1 MITHRPHFE
10 TCVAPLRPH
19 PGGRVRPVG
28 GGKAPWVSARS
39 ITLGRVPDPST
50 YRPAPGT
57 IPESPGVYK
66 FRDST
71 GRVIYVGKAKSL
83 RSRLNS
89 YFADLAGLHPRTA
102 QMVTTAGSVEW
113 TVVSTEVEALQLE
126 YNWIK
131 EFDPRFNV
139 RYRDDK
145 SYPELAVTLGDEY
158 PRLQVMRGPHRKG
171 VRYFGPYAH
180 AWAIRET
187 LDLLLRVFPAR
198 TCSTGVFKRSAQIGR
213 PCLLGYIGKCA
224 APCTGAVTADEHREI
239 VNSFCD
245 FMAGKADPLI
255 RRMER
260 EMAAA
265 AAELDFEKAARLRD
279 DLGALRRAVE
289 KQAVVLGDGTD
300 ADVIGIAAD
309 DLLASVQVFHVRG
322 GRVRGQRGWI
332 VDVDAE
338 TASNSD
344 NVEAEG
350 NEDSKEE
357 DTSRLVENF
366 LLQFYGGRA
375 ADDGAAAV
383 PKEILVP
390 AVPSNGQEM
399 AQWLA
404 DLRGGRVSLRV
415 AQRGDK
421 KDLAVTV
428 TRNAAE
434 ALAQHRLKR
443 ASDLTA
449 RSAALV
455 EVADTLGMDSA
466 PLRIECIDISHVQ
479 GTNVV
484 ASLVVF
490 EDGLPKRSDYR
501 RFAIREK
508 PGDDVASI
516 AEVVR
521 RRFTHGV
528 TGRINDLDSEFTA
541 AADPVEPPPA
551 AGRPSGIDPDTGRVR
566 RFAYPPQLLVV
577 DGGAAQVNAAA
588 AVLADLQIA
597 DVTVCG
603 LAKRLEEV
611 WVPGEDDPVIFP
623 RTSEALYLLQR
634 LRDEAHRFAITYH
647 RAKRSKSMTQSALDG
662 VSGLGQTRRTA
673 LVKHFGSLTALRQA
687 DVEQIAKVPGI
698 GRMTAESVHA
708 ALHRTDPAVT
718 GEKPAAEDPVTAP
731 SSESERV

>member
-1 MITHRPHFE
+1 
-10 TCVAPLRPH
+10 
-19 PGGRVRPVG
+19 
-28 GGKAPWVSARS
+28 
-39 ITLGRVPDPST
+39 VPDPST
-50 YRPAPGT
+50 YRPAVGT

-66 FRDST
+66 FRDPT
-71 GRVIYVGKAKSL
+71 GRVIYVGKAKTL

-89 YFADLAGLHPRTA
+89 YFADVSGLHPRTA

-145 SYPELAVTLGDEY
+145 SYPELAVTLGEEY

-198 TCSTGVFKRSAQIGR
+198 TCSSGVFKRSAQIGR
-213 PCLLGYIGKCA
+213 PCLLGYIGKCS
-224 APCTGAVTADEHREI
+224 APCTGAVSVQEHREI
-239 VNSFCD
+239 VESFCD

-255 RRMER
+255 KRLER
-260 EMAAA
+260 EMGAAA
-265 AAELDFEKAARLRD
+265 KALDFEKAARLRD

-300 ADVIGIAAD
+300 ADVVGIAAD

-332 VDVDAE
+332 VDVDAA
-338 TASNSD
+338 TSSD
-344 NVEAEG
+344 GSDAPDDDG
-350 NEDSKEE
+350 IG
-357 DTSRLVENF
+357 RLVENF

-375 ADDGAAAV
+375 ADEGATAV
-383 PKEILVP
+383 PREILVP
-390 AVPSNGQEM
+390 AVPSDGAEM

-404 DLRGGRVSLRV
+404 DLRGARVSLRI

-421 KDLAVTV
+421 KDLALTV
-428 TRNAAE
+428 KRNAAD

-449 RSAALV
+449 RSAALL
-455 EVADTLGMDSA
+455 EVAETLGMDSA

-490 EDGLPKRSDYR
+490 EDGLPRRSDYR
-501 RFAIREK
+501 RFAIRER

-528 TGRINDLDSEFTA
+528 NGRLADLGTEIAGTA
-541 AADPVEPPPA
+541 TESGVAPIPDGVIPAESPAPPVE
-551 AGRPSGIDPDTGRVR
+551 RPRGIDPETGRPR

-577 DGGAAQVNAAA
+577 DGGPAQVNAAS
-588 AVLADLQIA
+588 AVLADLGIA
-597 DVTVCG
+597 DVAVCG

-647 RAKRSKSMTQSALDG
+647 RAKRSKSMTASALDG
-662 VSGLGQTRRTA
+662 VSGLGQTRRNA
-673 LVKHFGSLTALRQA
+673 LVKHFGSLTALRSA
-687 DVEQIAKVPGI
+687 DAEQIAGVSGI
-698 GRMTAESVHA
+698 GRTTALSVYS
-708 ALHRTDPAVT
+708 ALHKPEAVPIVQASPPAGPV
-718 GEKPAAEDPVTAP
+718 GGAAGPDSADGTEAAP
-731 SSESERV
+731 SSPGHHPPTVSADESDRV

>member
-1 MITHRPHFE
+1 
-10 TCVAPLRPH
+10 
-19 PGGRVRPVG
+19 
-28 GGKAPWVSARS
+28 
-39 ITLGRVPDPST
+39 
-50 YRPAPGT
+50 
-57 IPESPGVYK
+57 
-66 FRDST
+66 
-71 GRVIYVGKAKSL
+71 
-83 RSRLNS
+83 
-89 YFADLAGLHPRTA
+89 
-102 QMVTTAGSVEW
+102 MVTTAGSVEW

-145 SYPELAVTLGDEY
+145 SYPELAVTLGEEY

-198 TCSTGVFKRSAQIGR
+198 TCSSGVFKRSAQIGR
-213 PCLLGYIGKCA
+213 PCLLGYIGKCS
-224 APCTGAVTADEHREI
+224 APCTGAVSAAEHREI
-239 VNSFCD
+239 VESFCD

-255 RRMER
+255 RRLER
-260 EMAAA
+260 EMTAAA
-265 AAELDFEKAARLRD
+265 TALDFERAARLRD

-309 DLLASVQVFHVRG
+309 ELLASVQVFHVRG

-332 VDVDAE
+332 VDVDSE
-338 TASNSD
+338 DASDDANGG
-344 NVEAEG
+344 EEG
-350 NEDSKEE
+350 
-357 DTSRLVENF
+357 TSRLIENF
-366 LLQFYGGRA
+366 LVQFYGGRA
-375 ADDGAAAV
+375 DDDGATAV

-390 AVPSNGQEM
+390 VPPSDGAEM

-421 KDLAVTV
+421 KDLALTV
-428 TRNAAE
+428 QRNAAE
-434 ALAQHRLKR
+434 ALTQHRLKR

-455 EVADTLGMDSA
+455 EVAETLGMDSA

-528 TGRINDLDSEFTA
+528 SGKVADLESEFVATADA
-541 AADPVEPPPA
+541 AAGAGQDQPAVPPP
-551 AGRPSGIDPDTGRVR
+551 GIDPDTGRVR

-577 DGGAAQVNAAA
+577 DGGAPQVNAAA
-588 AVLADLQIA
+588 AVLTDLQIT

-647 RAKRSKSMTQSALDG
+647 RAKRSKSMTASALDG

-687 DVEQIAKVPGI
+687 DVEQIAGVPGI
-698 GRMTAESVHA
+698 GRMTAQSVHD
-708 ALHRTDPAVT
+708 ALHRPPGPAAAAHSGDTDPHVVPAMVDTEPPATAVGPVVAGSGGKGQT
-718 GEKPAAEDPVTAP
+718 EPADRPQMREAD
-731 SSESERV
+731 ESERV

>member
-1 MITHRPHFE
+1 
-10 TCVAPLRPH
+10 
-19 PGGRVRPVG
+19 
-28 GGKAPWVSARS
+28 
-39 ITLGRVPDPST
+39 
-50 YRPAPGT
+50 
-57 IPESPGVYK
+57 
-66 FRDST
+66 
-71 GRVIYVGKAKSL
+71 
-83 RSRLNS
+83 
-89 YFADLAGLHPRTA
+89 
-102 QMVTTAGSVEW
+102 MVTTAGSVEW

-145 SYPELAVTLGDEY
+145 SYPELAVTLGEEY

-171 VRYFGPYAH
+171 VKYFGPYAH

-198 TCSTGVFKRSAQIGR
+198 TCSAGVFKRSAQIGR
-213 PCLLGYIGKCA
+213 PCLLGYIGKCS
-224 APCTGAVTADEHREI
+224 APCTGVVSAAEHREI
-239 VNSFCD
+239 VEDFCE
-245 FMAGKADPLI
+245 FMTGKADPMI
-255 RRMER
+255 KRMER
-260 EMAAA
+260 EMGA
-265 AAELDFEKAARLRD
+265 AAEQLDFEKAARVRD

-300 ADVIGIAAD
+300 ADVIGIASDA
-309 DLLASVQVFHVRG
+309 LLASVQVFHVRG

-338 TASNSD
+338 TASSGENGSQQ
-344 NVEAEG
+344 G
-350 NEDSKEE
+350 M
-357 DTSRLVENF
+357 SRLVENF

-375 ADDGAAAV
+375 ADDGATAV

-390 AVPSNGQEM
+390 AIPPNGEEM
-399 AQWLA
+399 GQWLT
-404 DLRGGRVSLRV
+404 DLRGSRVSLRI

-421 KDLAVTV
+421 KDLALTV

-449 RSAALV
+449 RSAALL
-455 EVADTLGMDSA
+455 EVAQTLGMDSA

-490 EDGLPKRSDYR
+490 EDGLAKRSDYR

-528 TGRINDLDSEFTA
+528 NGRIADLEDDFASASSDQLAVGGSTGAAPRSEPSVPTS
-541 AADPVEPPPA
+541 
-551 AGRPSGIDPDTGRVR
+551 GRPAGIDPDTGRVR

-577 DGGAAQVNAAA
+577 DGGAPQVNAAA
-588 AVLADLQIA
+588 AVLADLGIT

-647 RAKRSKSMTQSALDG
+647 RAKRSNSMTHSALDE
-662 VSGLGQTRRTA
+662 VPGLGQTRRTA
-673 LVKHFGSLTALRQA
+673 LIKHFGSLASLRQA
-687 DVEQIAKVPGI
+687 DTLLIAAVPGI
-698 GRMTAESVHA
+698 GAKTASSVYA
-708 ALHRTDPAVT
+708 ALHPEAEVSRLLPIEHDETESVPAVPEGAYVTTT
-718 GEKPAAEDPVTAP
+718 GRA
-731 SSESERV
+731 SR

>member
-1 MITHRPHFE
+1 
-10 TCVAPLRPH
+10 
-19 PGGRVRPVG
+19 
-28 GGKAPWVSARS
+28 
-39 ITLGRVPDPST
+39 VPDPAT
-50 YRPAPGT
+50 YRPAAGT
-57 IPESPGVYK
+57 IPDSPGVYK
-66 FRDST
+66 FRDGT

-89 YFADLAGLHPRTA
+89 YFADLSGLHPRTA

-145 SYPELAVTLGDEY
+145 SYPELAVTLGEEY

-213 PCLLGYIGKCA
+213 PCLLGYIGKCS
-224 APCTGAVTADEHREI
+224 APCTGQVSAAEHREI
-239 VNSFCD
+239 IDDFCE
-245 FMAGKADPLI
+245 FMAGKADPMI

-260 EMAAA
+260 QMGVAAQ
-265 AAELDFEKAARLRD
+265 ELDFEKAARLRD

-332 VDVDAE
+332 VDVDSE
-338 TASNSD
+338 TARDGTNGSTD
-344 NVEAEG
+344 EG
-350 NEDSKEE
+350 
-357 DTSRLVENF
+357 TGRLVENF

-375 ADDGAAAV
+375 ADDGATAV

-390 AVPSNGQEM
+390 AVPPAAEEM
-399 AQWLA
+399 VQWLA
-404 DLRGGRVSLRV
+404 DLRGAGVSLRV
-415 AQRGDK
+415 PQRGDK
-421 KDLAVTV
+421 KDLALTV
-428 TRNAAE
+428 TRNAVE

-455 EVADTLGMDSA
+455 EVAETLGMDAA

-528 TGRINDLDSEFTA
+528 NGRIADLDSEFDP
-541 AADPVEPPPA
+541 ADGASTDPETSSTPAPAEP
-551 AGRPSGIDPDTGRVR
+551 GRPKAIDPDTGRVR

-577 DGGAAQVNAAA
+577 DGGAPQVNAAA
-588 AVLADLQIA
+588 AVLADLQIT

-662 VSGLGQTRRTA
+662 VAGLGQTRRTA
-673 LVKHFGSLTALRQA
+673 LIKHFGSLTALRQA
-687 DVEQIAKVPGI
+687 DVEQIAAVTGI
-698 GRMTAESVHA
+698 GLMTARSVRS
-708 ALHRTDPAVT
+708 ALHPEDAKMAVTTVHGEAPTPGEGPPASTWASGDPAVEPT
-718 GEKPAAEDPVTAP
+718 PPPAGTLVD
-731 SSESERV
+731 ESERVYPTVTTPGGST

>member
-1 MITHRPHFE
+1 MP
-10 TCVAPLRPH
+10 
-19 PGGRVRPVG
+19 
-28 GGKAPWVSARS
+28 S
-39 ITLGRVPDPST
+39 ITLGPVPDPST
-50 YRPAPGT
+50 YRPATGS
-57 IPESPGVYK
+57 IPDSPGVYK
-66 FRDST
+66 FRDTT

-89 YFADLAGLHPRTA
+89 YFADLSGMHPRTA

-145 SYPELAVTLGDEY
+145 SYPELAVTLGEEF

-198 TCSTGVFKRSAQIGR
+198 TCSAGVFRRSAQIGR
-213 PCLLGYIGKCA
+213 PCLLGYIGKCS
-224 APCTGAVTADEHREI
+224 APCTGNVSKEEHRQI
-239 VNSFCD
+239 VQSFCD

-260 EMAAA
+260 EMSAAA
-265 AAELDFEKAARLRD
+265 KELDFEKAARLRD

-332 VDVDAE
+332 VDVDAD
-338 TASNSD
+338 TARRRDSPD
-344 NVEAEG
+344 DEG
-350 NEDSKEE
+350 
-357 DTSRLVENF
+357 TGRLVENF

-375 ADDGAAAV
+375 ADEGATAV
-383 PKEILVP
+383 PREILVP
-390 AVPSNGQEM
+390 AVPPEGEEM

-404 DLRGGRVSLRV
+404 DLRGARVSLRV

-421 KDLAVTV
+421 KDLALTV
-428 TRNAAE
+428 ERNAAD

-449 RSAALV
+449 RSAALM
-455 EVADTLGMDSA
+455 EVADTLGMDTA

-528 TGRINDLDSEFTA
+528 SGRIADLETEFTA
-541 AADPVEPPPA
+541 PGSAAPSEPATTAPA
-551 AGRPSGIDPDTGRVR
+551 TTAPATTERPKGIDPETGRVR

-577 DGGAAQVNAAA
+577 DGGAPQVNAAA
-588 AVLADLQIA
+588 AVLADLGIA

-647 RAKRSKSMTQSALDG
+647 RAKRSKTMTQSALDD
-662 VSGLGQTRRTA
+662 VPGLGQTRRTA

-687 DVEQIAKVPGI
+687 EVEQIAGVPGI
-698 GRMTAESVHA
+698 GRTTALSVHT
-708 ALHRTDPAVT
+708 ALHGKEGPGAAASTAMRQPPDPPIV
-718 GEKPAAEDPVTAP
+718 PVD
-731 SSESERV
+731 ESERV